1 MTDPITVVSRLSGL
15 ILLTDKALAG
25 ADRVDASADGRRIEV
40 TNPATGAVLTS
51 VPAAK

>member
-1 MTDPITVVSRLSGL
+1 MTDPIMLVSRLSGP

-25 ADRVDASADGRRIEV
+25 ADRVDASADGRRFEV

>member
-1 MTDPITVVSRLSGL
+1 MTDPIMLASPLSGP

-25 ADRVDASADGRRIEV
+25 ADGVDASADGRRFEV